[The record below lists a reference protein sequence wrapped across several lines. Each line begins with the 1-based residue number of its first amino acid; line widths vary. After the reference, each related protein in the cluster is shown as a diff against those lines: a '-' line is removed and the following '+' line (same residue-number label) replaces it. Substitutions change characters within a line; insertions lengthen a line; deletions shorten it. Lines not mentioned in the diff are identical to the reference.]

1 MDTDTN
7 AENFDAMDLDVS
19 GDLGDLSDMDI
30 DIDHEWKDRGTL
42 ISASHSCQFSLGEL
56 RKMYFLLYI
65 KMRNWTS
72 PIGEQVNLSYETIPG
87 SIGP

>member
-1 MDTDTN
+1 MDIETN
-7 AENFDAMDLDVS
+7 DENISEMNLDDNV
-19 GDLGDLSDMDI
+19 GDFSDMDI
-30 DIDHEWKDRGTL
+30 DSDQNWKDRGTL